1 MNISQ
6 KIMAIYDM
14 AYSGHKWSDA
24 LDALLHG
31 TQARHMLVYDTG
43 DRRAISY
50 SNQAGDANLS
60 QTPSALSDY
69 NALIRE
75 RGNLSLDAQG
85 SAIIHSRDPF
95 TPVLDQDLWTIDEA
109 HQQRPEIK
117 FTVDRLS
124 VFRRFYVNLSE
135 DPQSFTALITLYPQ
149 HLQGIPPGADQQHVT
164 SLAPHLGKAMEIYRT
179 LYGLRQKYNAVLAAL
194 DMITVP
200 ICIVDESARI
210 MLQNSSAED
219 LFQSKDGIWPD
230 RAGRLTCSFEDDTR
244 KLKGAV
250 SRMCHTSVGEGDDR
264 SLEISAKRRGNALP
278 LTALATPLRDAE
290 MELEP
295 GLTGTLLTIID
306 STRTSFVRYDLLA
319 NAYGLTQA
327 ECRLLPH
334 VIGGLS
340 NVECAERLGVSPETV
355 KTQVAAILAKTR
367 CRNRIALIWRAYS
380 FSPPI
385 R

>member
-1 MNISQ
+1 
-6 KIMAIYDM
+6 
-14 AYSGHKWSDA
+14 
-24 LDALLHG
+24 
-31 TQARHMLVYDTG
+31 MLVYDTG

-60 QTPSALSDY
+60 QTPSALNDY

-75 RGNLSLDAQG
+75 RGNSSLDAQG

-95 TPVLDQDLWTIDEA
+95 TSVLDEDLWAIDKA
-109 HQQRPEIK
+109 HRQRPEIK
-117 FTVDRLS
+117 FTVDRLH

-135 DPQSFTALITLYPQ
+135 DPQSYTALITLYPQ
-149 HLQGIPPGADQQHVT
+149 HLQGVPPSVDQEHVI

-179 LYGLRQKYNAVLAAL
+179 LYSLRRKYNAVLAAL

-200 ICIVDESARI
+200 ICIVDANAQI
-210 MLQNSSAED
+210 LLQNASAED

-230 RAGRLTCSFEDDTR
+230 RTGRLTCSFEDDTR
-244 KLKGAV
+244 CLKEAV
-250 SRMCHTSVGEGDDR
+250 SRMCHTSVGEGDDK
-264 SLEISAKRRGNALP
+264 SLEVAAKRRGNALS

-306 STRTSFVRYDLLA
+306 STKTSFVRYDLLST
-319 NAYGLTQA
+319 AYELTKA
-327 ECRLLPH
+327 EGRALPH
-334 VIGGLS
+334 LIGGLS
-340 NVECAERLGVSPETV
+340 NAECADRLGVMPETV
-355 KTQVAAILAKTR
+355 KTQVASILAKTG
-367 CRNRIALIWRAYS
+367 CRNRVALVWRAYS
-380 FSPPI
+380 FSPPV